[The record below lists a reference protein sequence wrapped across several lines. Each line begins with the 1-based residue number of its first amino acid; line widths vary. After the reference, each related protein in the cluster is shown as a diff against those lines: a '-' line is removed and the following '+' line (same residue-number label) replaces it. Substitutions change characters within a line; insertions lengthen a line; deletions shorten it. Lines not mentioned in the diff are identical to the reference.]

1 MQDGGDMYIM
11 EHFFYLEQEPC
22 VIHLP
27 EQPNGFGILVLGDY
41 NYFVENG
48 TSLWMQHAGKARLL
62 EDLRKQGYTIFSS
75 NLYGRHWGA
84 EKAVRLA
91 KRLYHVVM
99 KKEILN
105 EKIHII
111 AEGMGALVALEMM
124 HSMPEFIRSAV
135 MFNPCLDLHVH
146 LNLEKE
152 HKFFYKRLM
161 RELQSAYEVTEDKV
175 LSVTVRKSFRFYTSS
190 VPVKM
195 FIPINERKE
204 RKSIYREY
212 EQKKLREGNEISLSF
227 HLQDN
232 KYKMTGSI
240 SLFFRKYETYL

>member
-1 MQDGGDMYIM
+1 MCIM
-11 EHFFYLEQEPC
+11 ERFFYLEQEPC

-27 EQPNGFGILVLGDY
+27 EKPNGFGVLVLGDY

-48 TSLWMQHAGKARLL
+48 TSLWMQHIGKAQML

-75 NLYGRHWGA
+75 NLYGRHWGS
-84 EKAVRLA
+84 EKAVQLA
-91 KRLYHVVM
+91 KRLYHIVM

-105 EKIHII
+105 EKIHMI
-111 AEGMGALVALEMM
+111 AEGMGALVALEIM
-124 HSMPEFIRSAV
+124 HSMPELVRSSV
-135 MFNPCLDLHVH
+135 MFNPCLDLSAH
-146 LNLEKE
+146 LELEKE

-161 RELQSAYEVTEDKV
+161 RELQIAYETTEEKIRQA
-175 LSVTVRKSFRFYTSS
+175 TVQKSFHRYASS

-195 FIPINERKE
+195 FIPIHERKE
-204 RKSIYREY
+204 RKLIYREY
-212 EQKKLREGNEISLSF
+212 EQKRQKEGNPISLSF

-240 SLFFRKYETYL
+240 SQFFKKYETYL